1 MCRGLSKSLERF
13 CLRRC
18 RPIVI
23 IWVQDSTGILKKGTL
38 KTECDMKGM
47 TDFMKTLV
55 QTDLL
60 QEVAN
65 IHGVDKETVR
75 CSIREA
81 IAAARHTENDTARAF
96 WDTLPDDATEVE
108 IVLQIAKLLYTE

>member
-23 IWVQDSTGILKKGTL
+23 IWVQDPTGILKKGTL

-81 IAAARHTENDTARAF
+81 IAAARHTENDTAA
-96 WDTLPDDATEVE
+96 DTHQQPKTVYDVPDRCNNC
-108 IVLQIAKLLYTE
+108 QRSYY